1 MISKK
6 EGDYSMEDI
15 RWIQRLGNFR
25 KALASLKEAVDTAKT
40 RELNKLEKQGLIQ
53 SFEYTYELAWNTVKD
68 FYSEQGETG
77 IQGSRDA
84 FRMAFSRNLVSNGE
98 ILMETIKSRQK
109 TSHSYN
115 EKTAEEILQAVVRDY
130 YNAFED
136 LAHKL
141 IVESE
146 KV

>member
-1 MISKK
+1 
-6 EGDYSMEDI
+6 MEDI

-25 KALASLKEAVDTAKT
+25 KTLADLKEAVDTAKN

-68 FYSEQGETG
+68 FYTEQGETG

-84 FRMAFSRNLVSNGE
+84 FRMAFNRGLVSNGE
-98 ILMETIKSRQK
+98 IFMETIKSRQK

-115 EKTAEEILQAVVRDY
+115 EETAEEILNAVIHDY
-130 YNAFED
+130 YKAFND
-136 LAHKL
+136 LADTL
-141 IVESE
+141 IIEME
-146 KV
+146 KA